1 MKSLLIFIILI
12 SNLALA
18 QIRLP
23 SDEEVL
29 VLKNIGR
36 QSSISI
42 DQEIKFLVW
51 NIFKGAKDNFYRI
64 FPDVARDHDF
74 ILMQEANYDIPFEV
88 MLGEFFR
95 YEFSM
100 SQSFFSDEI
109 GTGVALLSRYQSED
123 IKWVRS
129 KAREP
134 FIGTPKMFQLNKI
147 NIQGSKQKLLIVNIH
162 GINFVKNSGF
172 YSQVNQLEEAMEN
185 HNGPIIL
192 GGDFN
197 TWNNRRFNFLKKMA
211 SKISLKQVVFEN
223 AKVLKKFMGNTL
235 DHVFTRGLNLI
246 KARAD
251 RLKDASDHSAMILNL
266 KIIQ

>member
-12 SNLALA
+12 SNFALA
-18 QIRLP
+18 DIRLP
-23 SDEEVL
+23 RYEEVL
-29 VLKNIGR
+29 VLKNNAR
-36 QSSISI
+36 QSSISL
-42 DQEIKFLVW
+42 DQEIKFLIW
-51 NIFKGAKDNFYRI
+51 NIFKGAKDNFYKV
-64 FPDVARDHDF
+64 FLDVARDQDF
-74 ILMQEANYDIPFEV
+74 ILMQEAYYDIPFEV
-88 MLGEFFR
+88 MLGEFFH

-100 SQSFFSDEI
+100 SQSFFRDEI

-134 FIGTPKMFQLNKI
+134 FIRTPKMFQLNKI

-162 GINFVKNSGF
+162 GINFVKNSDF
-172 YSQVNQLEEAMEN
+172 YSQVNQLKLAMDN

-197 TWNNRRFNFLKKMA
+197 TWNNRRLNFLKKMT
-211 SKISLKQVVFEN
+211 STINLKQVVFEN
-223 AKVLKKFMGNTL
+223 AKVLKKFMGSTL

-251 RLKDASDHSAMILNL
+251 RLKDASDHSAMLLKL
-266 KIIQ
+266 KIL